1 MKDAIDILSYESG
14 FTTAYLLRSDTKVKS
29 SDAIRSM
36 ETYLQLNTDHTSSRI
51 NSVELEINRAKAL
64 KSLIERKYKVNICNR
79 TKIFMFLCTKY
90 TALSQQQIADMLC
103 LKSHTS
109 ISLAC
114 KKVNEICSVNKRMVA
129 LVKEIETE
137 WQKLLEK

>member
-1 MKDAIDILSYESG
+1 
-14 FTTAYLLRSDTKVKS
+14 
-29 SDAIRSM
+29 M

-79 TKIFMFLCTKY
+79 TKIFVDYKQIFMFLCTKY